1 MKRLLLASLTLCVLF
16 VSVRAVPTGLSATI
30 GVDPVTITLGQSIH
44 LTGTVTNDGN
54 RDLVLYHTQLYA
66 YRNVAGCTPF
76 YLLQNDVPIAAGQ
89 TITVA
94 VDYTPDCIGV
104 WEAAMAVQ
112 PKKLVSGQ
120 QYLIAEMEYTVQ

>member
-1 MKRLLLASLTLCVLF
+1 MKRLLLTSLTLCVLF
-16 VSVRAVPTGLSATI
+16 VSAHAVPAGLSATVS
-30 GVDPVTITLGQSIH
+30 VDPVTITLGQSVHIV
-44 LTGTVTNDGN
+44 GTVTNDGN
-54 RDLVLYHTQLYA
+54 RDLVLYHTQLYT

-94 VDYTPDCIGV
+94 VDYTPDCVGV

-120 QYLIAEMEYTVQ
+120 QYITAEIEFTVQ